1 MLTDGCSYRRDRVP
15 ACTFRECLEQQ
26 PDYPLRHA
34 DDSSGLSFYDTAE
47 IPDDDANF
55 NAWFRGHVS
64 QFFEVEPSVAERLV
78 MHTLEHKLTGT
89 TGSPSF
95 DAMACDGSAN
105 NMKLLCTNG
114 RWSPQESKM
123 RGYGRESKQAL
134 EPWIVETYSSNALR
148 DLAPVAVDS
157 VLMKLEPAMNA
168 ARRALEAY
176 PYREALLPL
185 GLPHGVVKAY
195 SVIKP
200 NAYICRTPQQ
210 YRALKRQ
217 VARLQREVG
226 CGMDL
231 LALRR
236 PYGSTDGSLSRAASR
251 IYEFIATGRYGFTA
265 AFNLRPER
273 LSSTSDAVLR
283 ARRETIDA
291 LRHEANTTLQE
302 VIFCPDALTTGIRI
316 LRKVSLIEDERGP
329 N

>member
-1 MLTDGCSYRRDRVP
+1 
-15 ACTFRECLEQQ
+15 
-26 PDYPLRHA
+26 
-34 DDSSGLSFYDTAE
+34 
-47 IPDDDANF
+47 
-55 NAWFRGHVS
+55 
-64 QFFEVEPSVAERLV
+64 
-78 MHTLEHKLTGT
+78 
-89 TGSPSF
+89 
-95 DAMACDGSAN
+95 
-105 NMKLLCTNG
+105 
-114 RWSPQESKM
+114 M

-148 DLAPVAVDS
+148 NLAPVAVDS

-210 YRALKRQ
+210 YRALERQ

-251 IYEFIATGRYGFTA
+251 IYEFIATGRHGFTA

-316 LRKVSLIEDERGP
+316 LAQGVAH
-329 N
+329 